1 MKFLK
6 SKLLTVALSVAIGLS
21 AFAPT
26 YAFASENN
34 ATTSSV
40 ISQAS
45 TTSSA
50 EQNGEGIVETQ
61 GLKKTLLIKGLR
73 EGGKA
78 LDNLLDWLGWQ
89 SKEAKY
95 VTDNAN
101 AIADFLERT
110 TDQIEKE
117 LLDFLIFDLGIP
129 QGPARVITYAI
140 SGIIF

>member
-26 YAFASENN
+26 YAFATENN
-34 ATTSSV
+34 AITSPIVNQSSANSSV
-40 ISQAS
+40 
-45 TTSSA
+45 
-50 EQNGEGIVETQ
+50 EQRIVETQ

-78 LDNLLDWLGWQ
+78 LDELFDWLGWQ

-95 VTDNAN
+95 VSENAD
-101 AIADFLERT
+101 AIADFLEKAT
-110 TDQIEKE
+110 GQFEKE
-117 LLDFLIFDLGIP
+117 LLDFLIFDIGIP
-129 QGPARVITYAI
+129 QGPARVITFAI
-140 SGIIF
+140 SGIIS

>member
-26 YAFASENN
+26 YAFATENN
-34 ATTSSV
+34 AITSPIVNQSSANSSV
-40 ISQAS
+40 
-45 TTSSA
+45 
-50 EQNGEGIVETQ
+50 EQNADGIVETQ

-78 LDNLLDWLGWQ
+78 LDELFDWLGWQ

-95 VTDNAN
+95 VSENAD
-101 AIADFLERT
+101 AIADFLEKAT
-110 TDQIEKE
+110 GQFEKE
-117 LLDFLIFDLGIP
+117 LLDFLIFDIGIP

-140 SGIIF
+140 SGIIS